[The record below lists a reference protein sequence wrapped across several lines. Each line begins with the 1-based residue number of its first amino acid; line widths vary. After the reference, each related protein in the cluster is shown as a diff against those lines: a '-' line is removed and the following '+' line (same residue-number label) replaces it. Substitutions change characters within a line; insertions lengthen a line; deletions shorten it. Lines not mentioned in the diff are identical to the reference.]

1 MASAERATPAASGS
15 DSAAA
20 ATHASGR
27 SNRPAALGTHMH
39 PRRTRS
45 ILTPPD
51 TPFSNATMGT
61 SAGAL
66 DVFVLTFNCGKAVV
80 DVPTIARHLRGA
92 LVQRGQAARS
102 GSPPDEGRLIDV
114 GVDVG
119 YDGQASAEGALLPD
133 LPDLVV
139 LWVFFWTGVWRRV
152 NVC

>member
-1 MASAERATPAASGS
+1 MASAERATPAASGP

-27 SNRPAALGTHMH
+27 SNRPAALGTLHQ
-39 PRRTRS
+39 RRTRS

-80 DVPTIARHLRGA
+80 DVPTFARHLRGA

-102 GSPPDEGRLIDV
+102 GSSPDEGRLIDV

-119 YDGQASAEGALLPD
+119 YDGQASAEGAPLPD

-139 LWVFFWTGVWRRV
+139 L
-152 NVC
+152 